1 MTYGDV
7 SSDGCL
13 SVRARVRLKMSFV
26 PLRNNGIRGQIEH
39 EGAPPTLS
47 QYVLHR
53 VLCVTLCLSLCL
65 CLCVYE
71 RMSVIVLYLW
81 ECPILLYEL
90 EYVSLISVLTWW
102 NKRAFV

>member
-13 SVRARVRLKMSFV
+13 SVRACVRLKMSFV

-65 CLCVYE
+65 CVYE